1 MIRKFLSCCLLS
13 SFLLM
18 ILFLSA
24 TTLQAQSRAIRP
36 VNIQLP
42 NEGEVQLYQGSH
54 ALVIGVSDYQDNA

>member
-1 MIRKFLSCCLLS
+1 MNKQNYWWTILL
-13 SFLLM
+13 

-36 VNIQLP
+36 VNIQIP

-54 ALVIGVSDYQDNA
+54 ALVMGVSDTIRTMHGLI